1 MVDQPI
7 YQRFYELRPVSQLG
21 IFWLT
26 GSLFAIIIILELI
39 SSADYVFSYLYIGPI
54 LLATLRL
61 DARFAFRLTLL
72 ASFLTLFNLWIPG
85 SHIITPYTVGNR
97 IIAVAAIVVAG
108 VLSHRNRYYEEAIAQ
123 QQTKLQLQEQLAH
136 FRENFVSTLTH
147 DLKTPLLGAIETLDL
162 FQQER
167 FGRVTEAQQE
177 VLATMMRSQR
187 TSLQLVETVLDIYR
201 NDAEGVRLTRS
212 SVNLVDLVEQVVHTL
227 SDLASSYRVSIIL
240 SKTALTTDACLV
252 DGDFLQLHRVISN
265 LLINAIYHSPIDGK
279 IEVVLESRQDAEPI
293 QQAVKV
299 LDEGL
304 GIRPEELPQLFE
316 RFYQGCSDR
325 QAKGSGLGLY
335 LSRQI
340 IEAHGG
346 TIWAENRRPCGA
358 LFGFCLPAQPV

>member
-1 MVDQPI
+1 MVDQPV
-7 YQRFYELRPVSQLG
+7 YQRPRELSPSPLG
-21 IFWLT
+21 ILWIT
-26 GSLFAIIIILELI
+26 GGLFAIIILLELL

-61 DARFAFRLTLL
+61 NSQLAFRLTLL

-85 SHIITPYTVGNR
+85 SHVITPYTVANR

-108 VLSHRNRYYEEAIAQ
+108 TLSHRNRYYEEAIAQ
-123 QQTKLQLQEQLAH
+123 QQVKLQLQEQLAN

-147 DLKTPLLGAIETLDL
+147 DLKTPLLGAIETLEV

-167 FGRVTEAQQE
+167 FGCVTEAQQQ

-201 NDAEGVRLTRS
+201 NDAEGVRLTRAP
-212 SVNLVDLVEQVVHTL
+212 VDLVDLVKQVVHAL
-227 SDLASSYRVSIIL
+227 DSLASSYRVSIVL
-240 SKTALTTDACLV
+240 STMIKPETGLIE
-252 DGDFLQLHRVISN
+252 GDFLQLHRVISN
-265 LLINAIYHSPIDGK
+265 LLINAIYHSPIDGRVDV
-279 IEVVLESRQDAEPI
+279 ILETWQDGDPI
-293 QQAVKV
+293 QQVVKV

-340 IEAHGG
+340 VEAHGG
-346 TIWAENRRPCGA
+346 TIWAENRAPCGA
-358 LFGFCLPAQPV
+358 VFGFCLPV

>member
-1 MVDQPI
+1 M
-7 YQRFYELRPVSQLG
+7 RPVSQLG
-21 IFWLT
+21 ILWIT
-26 GSLFAIIIILELI
+26 GSLFVIIILLELF

-61 DARFAFRLTLL
+61 NSHFAFRLTLL

-123 QQTKLQLQEQLAH
+123 QQTKLQLQEQLAT

-147 DLKTPLLGAIETLDL
+147 DLKTPLLGAIETLEV

-167 FGRVTEAQQE
+167 FGRVTEAQQQ
-177 VLATMMRSQR
+177 VLATMMRSQK
-187 TSLQLVETVLDIYR
+187 TSLHLVETVLDIYR
-201 NDAEGVRLTRS
+201 NDAEGVRLTISR
-212 SVNLVDLVEQVVHTL
+212 VNLVELVEQVVHTL
-227 SDLASSYRVSIIL
+227 SDLASSYRVSI
-240 SKTALTTDACLV
+240 SFSPTAIAAESCWV
-252 DGDFLQLHRVISN
+252 DGDCLQLHRVISN
-265 LLINAIYHSPIDGK
+265 LLINAIYHSPIDGRVD
-279 IEVVLESRQDAEPI
+279 IVLEVCQDSELN
-293 QQAVKV
+293 QQVVKV

-340 IEAHGG
+340 VEAHGG
-346 TIWAENRRPCGA
+346 KIWAENRTPCGA
-358 LFGFCLPAQPV
+358 LFGFRLPGQSV